1 MRICVLTEKDPS
13 QEYGSWLRPVNL
25 ARGLARLG
33 HNVERVPRD
42 RFDSSQREKFD
53 VIHAQVL
60 WPALMAELSGSGTP
74 VVADHHSILCEEL
87 REFGRP
93 GWKVE
98 AARALQKL
106 SARLTKHNTAASA
119 ETAETISKWVPKER
133 VSVVPNGVDTS
144 IFKKLPGKK
153 STIRKMC
160 GLPVDG
166 KIVVFTAPRSFKSN
180 VLALEFLFKAVPFMK
195 RYANNTT
202 FLILGGGPQIS
213 APRGVIYKGYVDD
226 LNAYL
231 NAADMAIL
239 PYPKNA
245 ICGGARTKALEYF
258 AAGLPVLSTKEGLRG
273 LDGIRKWDIVVC
285 ESDSPRQLAE
295 KIENTL
301 GKRNLLE
308 RLEERSLNLAKERT
322 WLSSAKILEK
332 VLQDVIVHSS
342 SG

>member
-1 MRICVLTEKDPS
+1 MKICVLTEKDPS

-25 ARGLARLG
+25 ARALARLG
-33 HNVERVPRD
+33 HKVERVPRD
-42 RFDSSQREKFD
+42 KFNYRREKFD

-93 GWKVE
+93 RWKVE

-106 SARLTKHNTAASA
+106 SARLPKHNTAASA
-119 ETAETISKWVPKER
+119 ETAETLSRWVPEDR

-153 STIRKMC
+153 SAIRKMC

-166 KIVVFTAPRSFKSN
+166 KIVVFTAPRTFRSN
-180 VLALEFLFKAVPFMK
+180 VIALEFLFKAVPLTK
-195 RYANNTT
+195 RHANDTT
-202 FLILGGGPQIS
+202 FLILGGGPQVD
-213 APRGVIYKGYVDD
+213 APRGVIYEGYVND

-231 NAADMAIL
+231 NAADLAIL

-245 ICGGARTKALEYF
+245 VCGGARTKALEYF
-258 AAGLPVLSTKEGLRG
+258 AAGLPVLSTREGLRG
-273 LDGIRKWDIVVC
+273 LDGLGRGDVVVC
-285 ESDSPRQLAE
+285 ESDSPRGLAE
-295 KIENTL
+295 KIENAL
-301 GKRNLLE
+301 WNRNLLE
-308 RLEERSLNLAKERT
+308 RLGERSLKLAGRRT

-332 VLQDVIVHSS
+332 VLQGVV
-342 SG
+342 G

>member
-1 MRICVLTEKDPS
+1 MKICVLTEKDPS

-33 HNVERVPRD
+33 HKVERVPRD
-42 RFDSSQREKFD
+42 QFNYRREKFD

-60 WPALMAELSGSGTP
+60 WPALMAELSGGGTP

-93 GWKVE
+93 RWKVE

-106 SARLTKHNTAASA
+106 SARLPKHNTAASA
-119 ETAETISKWVPKER
+119 ETAETLSKWVPKER

-144 IFKKLPGKK
+144 VFKKLPGKK

-180 VLALEFLFKAVPFMK
+180 VLALEFLFKSVPLMK
-195 RYANNTT
+195 RHTDAT
-202 FLILGGGPQIS
+202 FLILGGGPQIN
-213 APRGVIYKGYVDD
+213 APRGVIYEGYVND

-231 NAADMAIL
+231 NAADLAIL

-245 ICGGARTKALEYF
+245 VCGGARTKALEYF

-273 LDGIRKWDIVVC
+273 LEGVGRGDVVAC
-285 ESDSPRQLAE
+285 ESDSPRGLAE

-301 GKRNLLE
+301 GNKSLLE
-308 RLEERSLNLAKERT
+308 RLGERSLKLARART
-322 WLSSAKILEK
+322 WLSSAKILER
-332 VLQDVIVHSS
+332 VLQGNS
-342 SG
+342 